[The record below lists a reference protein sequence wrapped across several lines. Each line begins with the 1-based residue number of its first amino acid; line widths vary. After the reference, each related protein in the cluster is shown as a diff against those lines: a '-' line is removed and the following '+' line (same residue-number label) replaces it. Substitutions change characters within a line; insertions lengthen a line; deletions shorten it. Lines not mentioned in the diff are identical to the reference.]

1 MPLRRRDANAKQLN
15 VRMPPDEL
23 KSTKFAATSPSR
35 RAEAQ
40 GFEAVL
46 LAGKNRVRA

>member
-1 MPLRRRDANAKQLN
+1 VNFA
-15 VRMPPDEL
+15 
-23 KSTKFAATSPSR
+23 KFAAISPSR

-46 LAGKNRVRA
+46 LAGKNRYSRMLPNLIGKVTEVSIF